1 VHRSTNRFLTTHV
14 GSLPRPD
21 DLLAMMIDREE
32 GRQVDVARFSARV
45 SRAVDEIVDKQVS
58 LGIDV
63 TNDGEQGKISFVTYV
78 NERLSGIIAGEPRGN
93 LWKNTREGQAFPD
106 FYAEVEAHASGA
118 PGRARQMI
126 CVDALHY
133 SGRALLEQQLKVFKD
148 ALNRAGVVEEAF
160 VPSISPANV
169 ERWQRNEYYKND
181 GEYLEAIAEAMREE
195 YEAIVAAGF
204 LLQIDDPALATRHTM
219 TTDSIEKTRD
229 WANARVDVLN
239 HAMRNLPQEK
249 VRFHTCYSI
258 NMGPRATDMELKDFV
273 DIMLRV
279 RAGAYS
285 FEFANPRHEHEW
297 TIWEHVKL
305 PKDKILIPGVI
316 SHTTVLVEHPE
327 LVAERLIRF
336 ADVVGAE
343 NVIAGADCGFAS
355 FAASHEMHPSIVWA
369 KLAAMVEGARIAS
382 QRIWD

>member
-21 DLLAMMIDREE
+21 NLLAMMVDREE
-32 GRQVDVARFSARV
+32 GREVDAVAFSSRV
-45 SRAVDEIVDKQVS
+45 SRAVDEIVDKQVN

-63 TNDGEQGKISFVTYV
+63 INDGEQGKVSFVTYV
-78 NERLSGIIAGEPRGN
+78 NERLSGIVAGEPRGN
-93 LWKNTREGQAFPD
+93 LWKNTREGQAFPE
-106 FYAEVEAHASGA
+106 FYAEVESHASGA

-126 CVDALHY
+126 CVDRLRY
-133 SGRALLEQQLKVFKD
+133 SGRALLEKQLKEFKAAAD
-148 ALNRAGVVEEAF
+148 RAGVVEAF

-169 ERWQRNEYYKND
+169 ERWQRNEYYTNND
-181 GEYLEAIAEAMREE
+181 EYLEAIAEAMREE

-204 LLQIDDPALATRHTM
+204 LLQVDDPAMATRYTM
-219 TTDSIEKTRD
+219 TTDSIETTRN
-229 WANARVDVLN
+229 WANVRVDVLN
-239 HAMRNLPQEK
+239 HALRNLPQDK

-297 TIWEHVKL
+297 TIWENVKL
-305 PKDKILIPGVI
+305 PKEKILIPGVI
-316 SHTTVLVEHPE
+316 SHTTVLVEHPL
-327 LVAERLIRF
+327 LVAERLVCF

-382 QRIWD
+382 QRVWK

>member
-1 VHRSTNRFLTTHV
+1 VHRSSNKFLTTHV

-21 DLLAMMIDREE
+21 DLLAMMIKREE
-32 GRQVDVARFSARV
+32 GGEVDAAAFSARAA
-45 SRAVDEIVDKQVS
+45 RAVEEVVQKQAA

-63 TNDGEQGKISFVTYV
+63 INDGEQGKISFVTYV

-93 LWKNTREGQAFPD
+93 LWKNTREGQAFPE
-106 FYAEVEAHASGA
+106 FYAEIDAHASGA

-126 CVDALHY
+126 CVDHLRY
-133 SGRALLEQQLKVFKD
+133 TGRALLDQQLKVFKT
-148 ALNRAGVVEEAF
+148 AAERAGVTEAF
-160 VPSISPANV
+160 VPSISPSNV
-169 ERWQRNEYYKND
+169 ERWQRNEFYKNND
-181 GEYLEAIAEAMREE
+181 EYLEAIAEAMREE

-204 LLQIDDPALATRHTM
+204 LLQVDDPAMATRYTM
-219 TTDSIEKTRD
+219 TTGSIEDTRK
-229 WANARVDVLN
+229 WLNVRVDVLN
-239 HAMRNLPQEK
+239 HALRNLPEDK
-249 VRFHTCYSI
+249 IRFHTCYSI
-258 NMGPRATDMELKDFV
+258 NMGPRATDMELKDLI

-297 TIWEHVKL
+297 TIWENVKL
-305 PKDKILIPGVI
+305 PKGKILIPGVI
-316 SHTTVLVEHPE
+316 SHTTVLVEHPQ

-336 ADVVGAE
+336 ANVVGAE

-369 KLAAMVEGARIAS
+369 KLAAMVEGAGIAGR
-382 QRIWD
+382 RIWN

>member
-1 VHRSTNRFLTTHV
+1 MHRSTNWFLTTHV

-21 DLLAMMIDREE
+21 DLLAMMVDREE
-32 GRQVDVARFSARV
+32 GREVDAVAFSSRV
-45 SRAVDEIVDKQVS
+45 SRAVDEIVDKQVN

-63 TNDGEQGKISFVTYV
+63 INDGEQGKVSFVTYV
-78 NERLSGIIAGEPRGN
+78 NERLSGIVAGEPRGN
-93 LWKNTREGQAFPD
+93 LWKNTREGQAFPE
-106 FYAEVEAHASGA
+106 FYAEVESHASGA

-126 CVDALHY
+126 CVDRLRY
-133 SGRALLEQQLKVFKD
+133 SGRALLEQQLKEFKAAAD
-148 ALNRAGVVEEAF
+148 RAGVVEAF

-169 ERWQRNEYYKND
+169 ERWQRNEYYKNND
-181 GEYLEAIAEAMREE
+181 EYLEAIAEAMREE

-204 LLQIDDPALATRHTM
+204 LLQVDDPAMATRYTM
-219 TTDSIEKTRD
+219 TTDSIETTRN
-229 WANARVDVLN
+229 WANVRVDVLN
-239 HAMRNLPQEK
+239 HALRNLPQDK

-297 TIWEHVKL
+297 TIWENVKL
-305 PKDKILIPGVI
+305 PKEKILIPGVI
-316 SHTTVLVEHPE
+316 SHTTVLVEHPL
-327 LVAERLIRF
+327 LVAERLVCF

-382 QRIWD
+382 QRVWK

>member
-1 VHRSTNRFLTTHV
+1 VHRSANRFSTTHV

-21 DLLAMMIDREE
+21 DLLTMMIDRQE
-32 GRQVDVARFSARV
+32 GG
-45 SRAVDEIVDKQVS
+45 AVDEAQFAARVNRAIDESVATQAQ
-58 LGIDV
+58 LGIDII
-63 TNDGEQGKISFVTYV
+63 NDGEQGKISFVTYV
-78 NERLSGIIAGEPRGN
+78 NERLSGIVPGEPRGN
-93 LWKNTREGQAFPD
+93 LWKNTREGQAFPE

-118 PGRARQMI
+118 PGRARRMI
-126 CVDALHY
+126 CVEPLRYA
-133 SGRALLEQQLKVFKD
+133 GKALLNEELKVFKAAVD
-148 ALNRAGVVEEAF
+148 RAGVVEAF

-169 ERWQRNEYYKND
+169 ERWQQNQYYKTEHD
-181 GEYLEAIAEAMREE
+181 YLEAIAEAMREE

-219 TTDSIEKTRD
+219 TTESIEATRK
-229 WANARVDVLN
+229 WANVRVDVLN
-239 HAMRNLPQEK
+239 HALRNLPEDK
-249 VRFHTCYSI
+249 IRFHTCYSI
-258 NMGPRATDMELKDFV
+258 NMGPRATDMELKDLV

-297 TIWEHVKL
+297 ALWETVKL
-305 PKDKILIPGVI
+305 PPGKILIPGVI

-336 ADVVGAE
+336 AKVVGAE

-369 KLAAMVEGARIAS
+369 KLAALVEGARIGS
-382 QRIWD
+382 KRIWN

>member
-1 VHRSTNRFLTTHV
+1 MHRSTNQFLTTHV

-21 DLLAMMIDREE
+21 DLLAMMVDREE
-32 GRQVDVARFSARV
+32 GREVDAVAFSSRV
-45 SRAVDEIVDKQVS
+45 SRAVDEIVDKQVN

-63 TNDGEQGKISFVTYV
+63 INDGEQGKVSFVTYV
-78 NERLSGIIAGEPRGN
+78 NERLSGIVAGEPRGN
-93 LWKNTREGQAFPD
+93 LWKNTREGQAFPE
-106 FYAEVEAHASGA
+106 FYAEVESHASGA

-126 CVDALHY
+126 CVDRLRY
-133 SGRALLEQQLKVFKD
+133 SGRALLDQQLKEFKAAAD
-148 ALNRAGVVEEAF
+148 RAGVVEAF

-169 ERWQRNEYYKND
+169 ERWQRNEYYKNND
-181 GEYLEAIAEAMREE
+181 EYLEAIAEAMREE
-195 YEAIVAAGF
+195 YEAIVTAGF
-204 LLQIDDPALATRHTM
+204 LLQVDDPAMATRYTM
-219 TTDSIEKTRD
+219 TTDSIETTRN
-229 WANARVDVLN
+229 WANVRVDVLN
-239 HAMRNLPQEK
+239 HALRNLPQDK

-297 TIWEHVKL
+297 TIWENVKL
-305 PKDKILIPGVI
+305 PKEKILIPGVI
-316 SHTTVLVEHPE
+316 SHTTVLVEHPL
-327 LVAERLIRF
+327 LVAERLVCF

-382 QRIWD
+382 QRVWK

>member
-32 GRQVDVARFSARV
+32 GREIDRAAFSERV
-45 SRAVDEIVDKQVS
+45 TRAIDEIVAKQAS

-63 TNDGEQGKISFVTYV
+63 INDGEQGKVSFVTYIHD
-78 NERLSGIIAGEPRGN
+78 RLTGIVAGEPRGN
-93 LWKNTREGQAFPD
+93 LWKNTREGQAFPE
-106 FYAEVEAHASGA
+106 FYAAVEAHASGA

-126 CVDALHY
+126 CVDRLRY
-133 SGRALLEQQLKVFKD
+133 SGRTLLEQQLKVFKAAAD
-148 ALNRAGVVEEAF
+148 RAGVVEAF

-169 ERWQRNEYYKND
+169 ERWQRNEYYKTD
-181 GEYLEAIAEAMREE
+181 EEYLEAIAEAMREE
-195 YEAIVAAGF
+195 YEAIVAGGF
-204 LLQIDDPALATRHTM
+204 LLQVDDPALATRYTM
-219 TTDSIEKTRD
+219 TTDSIQQTRN
-229 WANARVDVLN
+229 WANVRVDVLN
-239 HAMRNLPQEK
+239 HALRNLPEEK

-297 TIWEHVKL
+297 AIWEQIKL
-305 PKDKILIPGVI
+305 PLGKILIPGVI

-327 LVAERLIRF
+327 LVAERLVRF
-336 ADVVGAE
+336 ANVVGAE
-343 NVIAGADCGFAS
+343 SVIAGADCGFAS

-382 QRIWD
+382 RRVWS

>member
-1 VHRSTNRFLTTHV
+1 VRRSTNGFLTTHV

-32 GRQVDVARFSARV
+32 GREIDKSAFSARV
-45 SRAVDEIVDKQVS
+45 TRAVDEVVVKQAN

-63 TNDGEQGKISFVTYV
+63 INDGEQGKVSFVTYV
-78 NERLSGIIAGEPRGN
+78 HDRLTGIVAGEPRGN
-93 LWKNTREGQAFPD
+93 LWKNTREGQAFPE

-126 CVDALHY
+126 CVGPLRY
-133 SGRALLEQQLKVFKD
+133 SGRTLLEEQLKVFKTAAD
-148 ALNRAGVVEEAF
+148 RAGVIEAF

-169 ERWQRNEYYKND
+169 ERWQRNEYYKTE
-181 GEYLEAIAEAMREE
+181 GEFLEAIAEAMREE

-204 LLQIDDPALATRHTM
+204 LLQVDDPALATRYTM
-219 TTDSIEKTRD
+219 TTDSIQQTRD
-229 WANARVDVLN
+229 WAHARVDVLN
-239 HAMRNLPQEK
+239 HALRNIPEEK

-258 NMGPRATDMELKDFV
+258 NMGPRATDMELKDFI

-297 TIWEHVKL
+297 AIWEQVKL
-305 PKDKILIPGVI
+305 PRGKILIPGVI
-316 SHTTVLVEHPE
+316 SHTTVLIEHPE
-327 LVAERLIRF
+327 LVAERLVRF
-336 ADVVGAE
+336 ANVVGAE

-382 QRIWD
+382 RRVWN

>member
-1 VHRSTNRFLTTHV
+1 MHRSTNRFLTTHV

-21 DLLAMMIDREE
+21 NLLAMMVDREE
-32 GRQVDVARFSARV
+32 GREVDAVAFSSRV
-45 SRAVDEIVDKQVS
+45 SRAVDEIVDKQVN

-63 TNDGEQGKISFVTYV
+63 INDGEQGKVSFVTYV
-78 NERLSGIIAGEPRGN
+78 NERLSGIVAGEPRGN
-93 LWKNTREGQAFPD
+93 LWKNTREGQAFPE
-106 FYAEVEAHASGA
+106 FYAEVESHASGA

-126 CVDALHY
+126 CVDRLRY
-133 SGRALLEQQLKVFKD
+133 SGRALLEKQLKEFKAAAD
-148 ALNRAGVVEEAF
+148 RAGVVEAF

-169 ERWQRNEYYKND
+169 ERWQRNEYYTNND
-181 GEYLEAIAEAMREE
+181 EYLEAIAEAMREE

-204 LLQIDDPALATRHTM
+204 LLQVDDPAMATRYTM
-219 TTDSIEKTRD
+219 TTDSIETTRN
-229 WANARVDVLN
+229 WANVRVDVLN
-239 HAMRNLPQEK
+239 HALRNLPQDK

-297 TIWEHVKL
+297 TIWENVKL
-305 PKDKILIPGVI
+305 PKEKILIPGVI
-316 SHTTVLVEHPE
+316 SHTTVLVEHPL
-327 LVAERLIRF
+327 LVAERLVCF

-382 QRIWD
+382 QRVWK

>member
-1 VHRSTNRFLTTHV
+1 MHRSENRFLTTHV

-21 DLLAMMIDREE
+21 DLLAMMIKRED
-32 GRQVDVARFSARV
+32 GGAIDAAAFSARAA
-45 SRAVDEIVDKQVS
+45 RAVEEVVEQQAA

-63 TNDGEQGKISFVTYV
+63 INDGEQGKISFVTYV
-78 NERLSGIIAGEPRGN
+78 NERLSGIAAGEPRGN
-93 LWKNTREGQAFPD
+93 LWKNTREGQAFPE

-126 CVDALHY
+126 CVGPLRY
-133 SGRALLEQQLKVFKD
+133 TGRPLLDQQLAVFKAAVD
-148 ALNRAGVVEEAF
+148 RTDVAEAF
-160 VPSISPANV
+160 VPSISPSNV
-169 ERWQRNEYYKND
+169 ERWQRNEFYQSHD
-181 GEYLEAIAEAMREE
+181 EYLEAIAEAMREE

-204 LLQIDDPALATRHTM
+204 LLQIDDPAMATRYTM
-219 TTDSIEKTRD
+219 TTESVEDIRK
-229 WANARVDVLN
+229 WANVRVDVLN
-239 HAMRNLPQEK
+239 HALRNLPEDK
-249 VRFHTCYSI
+249 IRFHTCYSI
-258 NMGPRATDMELKDFV
+258 NMGPRTTDMELKDLI

-279 RAGAYS
+279 KAGAYS

-297 TIWEHVKL
+297 SVWENVKL
-305 PKDKILIPGVI
+305 PAGKIVIPGVI

-327 LVAERLIRF
+327 LVAERLVRF
-336 ADVVGAE
+336 ANVVGAE

-382 QRIWD
+382 RRIWN

>member
-1 VHRSTNRFLTTHV
+1 MHRSTDRFLTTHV

-32 GRQVDVARFSARV
+32 GREIDRAAFSARV
-45 SRAVDEIVDKQVS
+45 AHAVDEVVAKQAS
-58 LGIDV
+58 LCIDV
-63 TNDGEQGKISFVTYV
+63 VNDGEQGKVSFVTYV
-78 NERLSGIIAGEPRGN
+78 HDRMSGIVAGEPRGN
-93 LWKNTREGQAFPD
+93 LWRNTREGQAFPE
-106 FYAEVEAHASGA
+106 FYAAVEAHASGA

-126 CVDALHY
+126 CVDRLRY
-133 SGRALLEQQLKVFKD
+133 SGRALLEEQLKVFKAAAD
-148 ALNRAGVVEEAF
+148 RAGVVEAF

-169 ERWQRNEYYKND
+169 ERWQRNEYYKTD
-181 GEYLEAIAEAMREE
+181 DEYLEAIAEAMREE

-204 LLQIDDPALATRHTM
+204 LLQVDDPALATRYTM
-219 TTDSIEKTRD
+219 TTESIEQTRD
-229 WANARVDVLN
+229 WATVRVEVLN
-239 HAMRNLPQEK
+239 HALRNIPEDK

-297 TIWEHVKL
+297 AIWEDIKL
-305 PKDKILIPGVI
+305 PPGKILIPGVI

-336 ADVVGAE
+336 ANVVGAE

-382 QRIWD
+382 RRIWK

>member
-1 VHRSTNRFLTTHV
+1 
-14 GSLPRPD
+14 
-21 DLLAMMIDREE
+21 MMIDREE
-32 GRQVDVARFSARV
+32 GREIDRAAFSARAA
-45 SRAVDEIVDKQVS
+45 RAVDEVVAKQAS
-58 LGIDV
+58 LGIDII
-63 TNDGEQGKISFVTYV
+63 NDGEQGKVSFVTYV
-78 NERLSGIIAGEPRGN
+78 HDRMSGIVAGEPRGN
-93 LWKNTREGQAFPD
+93 LWRNTREGQAFPE
-106 FYAEVEAHASGA
+106 FYAAVEAHASGA

-126 CVDALHY
+126 CVDRLRY
-133 SGRALLEQQLKVFKD
+133 SGRALLEEQLKVFKAAAD
-148 ALNRAGVVEEAF
+148 RAGVVEAF

-169 ERWQRNEYYKND
+169 ERWQRNEYYKTD
-181 GEYLEAIAEAMREE
+181 DEYLEAIAEAMREE

-204 LLQIDDPALATRHTM
+204 LLQVDDPALATRYTM
-219 TTDSIEKTRD
+219 TTESIEQTRD
-229 WANARVDVLN
+229 WATVRVEVLN
-239 HAMRNLPQEK
+239 HALRNIPEDK

-297 TIWEHVKL
+297 AIWEDIKL
-305 PKDKILIPGVI
+305 PPGKILIPGVI

-336 ADVVGAE
+336 ANVVGAE

-382 QRIWD
+382 RRIWK